1 MERAASAIADLERR
15 SGMAEPKMPPWRLVL
30 QRPSI
35 TGESPV
41 WCERTARLY
50 WVDVQQPAL
59 HRLDP
64 QTGINESWIMP
75 AWIGC
80 LALGG
85 GAADG
90 SVLVGLRTGAYRFE
104 LATGA
109 LSLIAPAPYD
119 PRWRGAWI
127 GTSKFSGLESVKN
140 AFGVRI
146 GIVHTATNTI

>member
-1 MERAASAIADLERR
+1 MTGPQTPI
-15 SGMAEPKMPPWRLVL
+15 WRLVL

-64 QTGINESWIMP
+64 QTGIDESWTMP

-80 LALGG
+80 LALGE
-85 GAADG
+85 GAAEGD
-90 SVLVGLRTGAYRFE
+90 VLVGLRTGAYPVRTRYGRAVACRTRT
-104 LATGA
+104 LR
-109 LSLIAPAPYD
+109 PAPFF
-119 PRWRGAWI
+119 PQ
-127 GTSKFSGLESVKN
+127 
-140 AFGVRI
+140 
-146 GIVHTATNTI
+146 